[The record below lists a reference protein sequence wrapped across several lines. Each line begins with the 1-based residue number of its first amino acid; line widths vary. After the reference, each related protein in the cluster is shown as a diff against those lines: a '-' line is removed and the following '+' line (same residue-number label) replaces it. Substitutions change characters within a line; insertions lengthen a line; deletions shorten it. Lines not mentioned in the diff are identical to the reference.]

1 MTIRTQYNFIG
12 SPNYSYVNF
21 REGATT
27 APILAKPISTVENV
41 VNNTVDTFVKTSD
54 DEEKKKSNKT
64 AITVGSTVLV
74 LTGLVALL
82 NPKFSGKFV
91 NKMKTM
97 SSEASAKLEK
107 SKGNVVKTKFYK
119 ASEKIWG
126 KIADFLQF
134 TNTMNGWKD
143 IGFKKLC
150 TETKG
155 VKTVM
160 TKPHNTITKWF
171 DSLGKHTVYSK
182 YNNANKK
189 LDELNDLI
197 KLYKDKL
204 PISEQRKL
212 ETKLNEIKN
221 VREYFSKNQTATR
234 LTDQEKVM
242 SNLEKDFYAKTKSYF
257 SDVWKNKTNA
267 KEVSKI
273 IKKDMTFWAEDM
285 LMPAR
290 NKLEENGTKTID
302 KIMGDGK
309 SKKGSY
315 QEIID
320 ILTKHVSQ
328 EEKTLLEKNLAKANK
343 SLRKASH
350 SECVEYF
357 DKKRDLV
364 LGGAPTDILTAIFG
378 LGMSGIAIGTADNKD
393 ERISRSLTV
402 AFPAI
407 AGLGT
412 SMALTAMLF
421 SGVQGMIYGSLA
433 SIGLSKIGSTADKLV
448 TKHRQHVE
456 VKNA

>member
-1 MTIRTQYNFIG
+1 MTIQNQYNFIHNPYC
-12 SPNYSYVNF
+12 SQVNF
-21 REGATT
+21 RECASPS
-27 APILAKPISTVENV
+27 PILAKPISTVENV
-41 VNNTVDTFVKTSD
+41 VNNTVDTFVKTGE

-82 NPKFSGKFV
+82 NPKFSGKWI
-91 NKMKTM
+91 NKMKNM
-97 SSEASAKLEK
+97 SQEASVKLEK
-107 SKGNVVKTKFYK
+107 NKGNLVKTKFYK
-119 ASEKIWG
+119 ASAKTFG
-126 KIADFLQF
+126 KVANFLQF
-134 TNTMNGWKD
+134 TNTINGWKD

-160 TKPHNTITKWF
+160 TKPHKTITKWF
-171 DSLGKHTVYSK
+171 DSLGKHTVFSK
-182 YNNANKK
+182 YSSANKK
-189 LDELNDLI
+189 LDELNGLI

-204 PISEQRKL
+204 PLSEQKKL
-212 ETKLNEIKN
+212 ETKLNEI
-221 VREYFSKNQTATR
+221 RTASEYFSRHQTATR
-234 LTDQEKVM
+234 LADQEKVM
-242 SNLEKDFYAKTKSYF
+242 SNLEKDFYTKTKSYF
-257 SDVWKNKTNA
+257 SDLWKNKNSAT
-267 KEVSKI
+267 EVSKI
-273 IKKDMTFWAEDM
+273 VKKDMTFWAEDM
-285 LMPAR
+285 LIPAR
-290 NKLEENGTKTID
+290 NNLEQNGIRAVD

-309 SKKGSY
+309 TQKGTY
-315 QEIID
+315 HEIID
-320 ILTKHVSQ
+320 ILAPHVSQ

-343 SLRKASH
+343 RLRKANH

-378 LGMSGIAIGTADNKD
+378 LGMSGVAIGTADNKD

-433 SIGLSKIGSTADKLV
+433 SVGLSKIGNMADKLV
-448 TKHRQHVE
+448 TNHKHPME
-456 VKNA
+456 VSNA

>member
-1 MTIRTQYNFIG
+1 MTIQNHYSFI
-12 SPNYSYVNF
+12 SNPNYSQVNF
-21 REGATT
+21 RETPT
-27 APILAKPISTVENV
+27 PAPILAKPINTVENAI
-41 VNNTVDTFVKTSD
+41 NNTVDTFVKQPE

-82 NPKFSGKFV
+82 NPKFSGKLV
-91 NKMKTM
+91 NKMKTL

-119 ASEKIWG
+119 ASEKTLG
-126 KIADFLQF
+126 KVADFLQF

-160 TKPHNTITKWF
+160 TKPHNVITKWF
-171 DSLGKHTVYSK
+171 DSLGRHTVFGK
-182 YNNANKK
+182 YNSANKK
-189 LDELNDLI
+189 LDELNSLI

-212 ETKLNEIKN
+212 ETKLNEIKSTS
-221 VREYFSKNQTATR
+221 EYFGKKQTASR
-234 LTDQEKVM
+234 LDNQEKVM
-242 SNLEKDFYAKTKSYF
+242 SNLEKDFYTKTKTYF
-257 SDVWKNKTNA
+257 SDMWHGKGKRKETFQKN
-267 KEVSKI
+267 
-273 IKKDMTFWAEDM
+273 MTFWAEDM
-285 LMPAR
+285 LMPER
-290 NKLEENGTKTID
+290 NKLEQNGIKVVD

-309 SKKGSY
+309 AQKGTY
-315 QEIID
+315 HEILE
-320 ILTKHVSQ
+320 ILEPHVSK
-328 EEKTLLEKNLAKANK
+328 EEKALLEKNLAKANK
-343 SLRKASH
+343 KLRKANH

-364 LGGAPTDILTAIFG
+364 LGGAPTDILTALFG

-421 SGVQGMIYGSLA
+421 SGIQGMIYGSLA
-433 SIGLSKIGSTADKLV
+433 SIGLSKIGSTADKIV
-448 TKHRQHVE
+448 TKHRHPTE
-456 VKNA
+456 VSNA